1 MEGHM
6 RLPNEFLALGH
17 TCMLQDV
24 YLFDFPAC
32 RFPCCLLSGSLASFY
47 DHSGMSVFGV
57 YKKVG
62 FYYTPKAF
70 FFCWFLV
77 YAKTYGFCTI
87 KYTPNLGG
95 VLTTNVF
102 L

>member
-1 MEGHM
+1 M
-6 RLPNEFLALGH
+6 NFLAFGP
-17 TCMLQDV
+17 TCMLQDA
-24 YLFDFPAC
+24 YLLDFPAC
-32 RFPCCLLSGSLASFY
+32 RFPCCLLSGPLASFY

-57 YKKVG
+57 YKNVG

-77 YAKTYGFCTI
+77 YTKTCGFCTK